1 MLKTKFS
8 ETIVA
13 NRRHI
18 NSSFFLFSINFVNFI
33 YPLLI
38 SPIIIKKCGLE
49 GFGLVILFQSIFI
62 FIASITDYGFNINA
76 TRDVTLN
83 ENNREFVNK
92 YFFTIGYTKAI
103 LFIIALLFS
112 IAIYAFLPKANEYS
126 FLYFSSLSILIG
138 RAFNP
143 LWILRALHKIKYF
156 FYFFMVSKGVSFLI
170 ICFFLNDITNL
181 FLVNLTIGLSDF
193 LTCFFSVII
202 LFFRLD
208 WRFYKPN
215 FSAIKNEI
223 ITGSTIFIQV
233 ISINANA
240 YLNPMI
246 LGLFVNEYALGIYCV
261 VEKIILVIKFC
272 GSFIIQS
279 IFPKAC
285 ELAAISIFDYK
296 LFAQKLFVFLLISM
310 IVAGLFLTGFSDL
323 IVSYFLKTN
332 RLACSNFLIYNAWI
346 PLIVAL
352 NMVPYMTFMVFN
364 NQKKITFIMI
374 FSVLLNVV
382 VNGFLSKKFGIYGM
396 ATGIYITEFFISIS
410 LWAILMLKFPKLNF
424 LKNDKQA

>member
-1 MLKTKFS
+1 MVKSKFS

-13 NRRHI
+13 NKRHI

-76 TRDVTLN
+76 TREITLN
-83 ENNREFVNK
+83 ERNKEFVNRH
-92 YFFTIGYTKAI
+92 FFTIGYTKVI
-103 LFIIALLFS
+103 LFIVAVLFS
-112 IAIYAFLPKANEYS
+112 LVIYTFLPKANEYS
-126 FLYFSSLSILIG
+126 FLYFSSFLILIG

-143 LWILRALHKIKYF
+143 LWILRALHKMKYF
-156 FYFFMVSKGVSFLI
+156 FYFFILFKLISFLI
-170 ICFFLNDITNL
+170 IYFFLNDINNL
-181 FLVNLTIGLSDF
+181 FLINLTIGLSDF
-193 LTCFFSVII
+193 LTCFFSVIV
-202 LFFRLD
+202 LFSKMK
-208 WRFYKPN
+208 WHFYKPN
-215 FSAIKNEI
+215 VLVVKNEI
-223 ITGSTIFIQV
+223 TAGFAIFIQV

-261 VEKIILVIKFC
+261 VEKIILLVKFC
-272 GSFIIQS
+272 GSFVIQS

-285 ELAAISIFDYK
+285 ELAAKSLLDYK
-296 LFAQKLFVFLLISM
+296 LLAQKLFLFLLISM
-310 IVAGLFLTGFSDL
+310 IIAGVFLTGFSDL

-332 RLACSNFLIYNAWI
+332 RLPCSKFLIYSAWI
-346 PLIVAL
+346 PFVVAI

-364 NQKKITFIMI
+364 KQKKVTFIMI

-382 VNGFLSKKFGIYGM
+382 VNGILSKKFGIYGM
-396 ATGIYITEFFISIS
+396 ATGIYITEMFISIS
-410 LWAILMLKFPKLNF
+410 LWIILVFQFPKLNF
-424 LKNDKQA
+424 FKNDK

>member
-1 MLKTKFS
+1 MFKNKFV
-8 ETIVA
+8 ETLVA
-13 NRRHI
+13 NKRHI

-76 TRDVTLN
+76 TREVTLN
-83 ENNREFVNK
+83 SDDKQFVNK
-92 YFFTIGYTKAI
+92 HFFVISYTKFI
-103 LFIIALLFS
+103 LFIAALLFS
-112 IAIYAFLPKANEYS
+112 RVIYSFLPKANEYS

-143 LWILRALHKIKYF
+143 LWILRSLHKIKYF
-156 FYFFMVSKGVSFLI
+156 FYFFMTFKALSFLI
-170 ICFFLNDITNL
+170 IYFFLSDRSNL

-193 LTCFFSVII
+193 LTCFFSIII
-202 LFFRLD
+202 LIFQMK
-208 WRFYKPN
+208 WHFYRPN
-215 FSAIKNEI
+215 FLAVKNEI
-223 ITGSTIFIQV
+223 IVGLNIFIQV

-261 VEKIILVIKFC
+261 VEKIILVVKFC

-285 ELAAISIFDYK
+285 ELAAQSIFDYK
-296 LFAQKLFVFLLISM
+296 SFARKLFVFLIISM
-310 IVAGLFLTGFSDL
+310 IVAGLFLIGFSDL

-332 RLACSNFLIYNAWI
+332 RLSTSQFLIYNAWI
-346 PLIVAL
+346 PFVVVL

-364 NQKKITFIMI
+364 KQKNITLIMI
-374 FSVLLNVV
+374 ISVLLNVV
-382 VNGFLSKKFGIYGM
+382 VNGILSKKFGIYGM
-396 ATGIYITEFFISIS
+396 ATGIYITELFISIS
-410 LWAILMLKFPKLNF
+410 LWTILILKFPKLNF
-424 LKNDKQA
+424 FKNDK

>member
-1 MLKTKFS
+1 MFKNKFT
-8 ETIVA
+8 ETLLS
-13 NRRHI
+13 NKRHI

-49 GFGLVILFQSIFI
+49 GFGLVILFQSLFI

-83 ENNREFVNK
+83 EKDKQFVNRH
-92 YFFTIGYTKAI
+92 FFVIGYTKAF

-112 IAIYAFLPKANEYS
+112 IVIYIFLPKANEYS
-126 FLYFSSLSILIG
+126 VLYFSSLTILIG

-143 LWILRALHKIKYF
+143 LWVLRALHKIKYF
-156 FYFFMVSKGVSFLI
+156 FYLFIVSKGVSFLI
-170 ICFFLNDITNL
+170 IYFFLNDIENL

-193 LTCFFSVII
+193 ITCFFSIII
-202 LFFRLD
+202 LIFRMK
-208 WRFYKPN
+208 WHFYKPN
-215 FSAIKNEI
+215 FLAIKNEI
-223 ITGSTIFIQV
+223 IAGFSIFVQV

-261 VEKIILVIKFC
+261 VEKVILVVKFC

-285 ELAAISIFDYK
+285 ELAAKSIIDYK
-296 LFAQKLFVFLLISM
+296 LFARKLFVFLVVSM
-310 IVAGLFLTGFSDL
+310 IFAGLFLTGLSDF

-332 RLACSNFLIYNAWI
+332 RLSCSKFLIYNAWI
-346 PLIVAL
+346 PFIVVL

-364 NQKKITFIMI
+364 KQKRTTFIMI
-374 FSVLLNVV
+374 FSVLLNGIINVI
-382 VNGFLSKKFGIYGM
+382 LSKKFGIYGM
-396 ATGIYITEFFISIS
+396 ATGIYITELFISIS
-410 LWAILMLKFPKLNF
+410 LWAILILKFPKLNF
-424 LKNDKQA
+424 F